1 MYECPGGA
9 VQQSVARSISD
20 AHPVAGCS
28 CTQESAPAAVSVGGA
43 ITKREQWSRSTTQ
56 TSAARS
62 GGTWRTTAGT
72 RAATPPLMSSK
83 DTPAGKAHFGSKR
96 KHPTRF
102 ERKWLQLRQNALR
115 RGRVVH
121 EAVTSEYI
129 EFIDYPTCPV
139 TLVELTHG
147 TGKDTDW
154 SMDRVNNDGAYA
166 DGNLIVMSAQAN
178 QAKGNKSL
186 PELSALVADGKSLPG
201 LSDIETMRLRC
212 LMEGPCGIKDEWERR
227 NVLWTRICR
236 GSTRTNYHN
245 LQHILLMAT
254 SVDSASRNVVFRK
267 LVSLAHTDSRQSMDL
282 LQVAFEKLKI
292 RLKTADYP
300 YDACGA
306 EDFQTILKRWV
317 ETIPSTRKAAF
328 DAELESLTGARLISN
343 ETVRSWSL
351 DTLGRYSV

>member
-1 MYECPGGA
+1 MAQEY
-9 VQQSVARSISD
+9 D
-20 AHPVAGCS
+20 AEIGRTLGWDLASYGWTPRDD
-28 CTQESAPAAVSVGGA
+28 APAHVIEGH
-43 ITKREQWSRSTTQ
+43 T
-56 TSAARS
+56 
-62 GGTWRTTAGT
+62 
-72 RAATPPLMSSK
+72 
-83 DTPAGKAHFGSKR
+83 AGKARFGGKR

-121 EAVTSEYI
+121 EAVTPAYI

-147 TGKDTDW
+147 TGEDTDW
-154 SMDRVNNDGAYA
+154 SVDRVNNDGAYA
-166 DGNLIVMSAQAN
+166 DGNLIVMSVRAN
-178 QAKGNKSL
+178 EAKGNKSFL
-186 PELSALVADGKSLPG
+186 ELSGLLADGESLPG
-201 LSDIETMRLRC
+201 LSDRETLRLRC
-212 LMEGPCGIKDEWERR
+212 LMEGPCGVGEIGERR
-227 NVLWTRICR
+227 NTLWTRICR

-254 SVDSASRNVVFRK
+254 TVDSASRNVVFRK
-267 LVSLAHTDSRQSMDL
+267 LVSLAHTDGRQSMNL

-306 EDFQTILKRWV
+306 EDFQAILKRWV
-317 ETIPSTRKAAF
+317 ETIPSTRKTAF
-328 DAELESLTGARLISN
+328 DAELELLTGARLISN

-351 DTLGRYSV
+351 DTRGRYAA

>member
-1 MYECPGGA
+1 MGHEYNADIGHALGWDLAYYGWDPGE
-9 VQQSVARSISD
+9 D
-20 AHPVAGCS
+20 
-28 CTQESAPAAVSVGGA
+28 APADVIEGH
-43 ITKREQWSRSTTQ
+43 T
-56 TSAARS
+56 
-62 GGTWRTTAGT
+62 
-72 RAATPPLMSSK
+72 
-83 DTPAGKAHFGSKR
+83 AGKAHFGGKR

-115 RGRVVH
+115 RARVVH
-121 EAVTSEYI
+121 EAVIPEYI

-154 SMDRVNNDGAYA
+154 SVDRVNNDGAYA
-166 DGNLIVMSAQAN
+166 DGNLIVMSVRAN
-178 QAKGNKSL
+178 KAKGNKSFL
-186 PELSALVADGKSLPG
+186 ELSGLVADGESLPG
-201 LSDIETMRLRC
+201 LSDRETVRLRC
-212 LMEGPCGIKDEWERR
+212 LMEGPCGIAETGERR
-227 NVLWTRICR
+227 NTLWTRICR

-254 SVDSASRNVVFRK
+254 TTDSTSRNVVFRK
-267 LVSLAHTDSRQSMDL
+267 LVAVAHTDGRMSANL

-292 RLKTADYP
+292 RLRTAEYP
-300 YDACGA
+300 YDACGD

-317 ETIPSTRKAAF
+317 ESIPSGRKAAF

-351 DTLGRYSV
+351 DTRGRYAA